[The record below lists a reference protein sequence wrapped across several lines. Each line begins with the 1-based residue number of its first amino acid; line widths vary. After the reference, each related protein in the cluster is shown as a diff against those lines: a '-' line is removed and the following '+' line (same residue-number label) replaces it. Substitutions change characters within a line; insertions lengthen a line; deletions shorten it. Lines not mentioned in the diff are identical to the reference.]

1 MSLETKPL
9 KVLDLF
15 SGIGGFA
22 IASELVG
29 GFETAAFCEINPYC
43 QKVLSL
49 RYPNVPVF
57 EDVRN
62 ITAQSLD
69 HAGIPKIDAIFGGFP
84 CQDISNAGKQK
95 GLEGDRS
102 SLFFEIVRLICALTP
117 RIVVLENVAAL
128 LGRGLDRV
136 LRELAQIG
144 YDAEWCTVAAS
155 EVGACHRRDRIW
167 IIAWPSASNTKGD
180 RWRTPRDNN
189 SQSRTNLTSVCCGNA
204 ANSCHKRPEGRE
216 KA

>member
-1 MSLETKPL
+1 MKSPPL

-22 IASELVG
+22 IASDLVG
-29 GFETAAFCEINPYC
+29 GFETVAFCEINPYC
-43 QKVLSL
+43 QKVLNL

-62 ITAQSLD
+62 ITAQSLSS
-69 HAGIPKIDAIFGGFP
+69 AGISVEAIFGGFP
-84 CQDISNAGKQK
+84 CQDISSAGNRQ
-95 GLEGDRS
+95 GIEGDRS

-117 RIVVLENVAAL
+117 RVVVLENVAAL

-136 LRELAQIG
+136 LGELAQIG

-155 EVGACHRRDRIW
+155 EVGACHRRDRVW
-167 IIAWPSASNTKGD
+167 IIAWPSASD
-180 RWRTPRDNN
+180 
-189 SQSRTNLTSVCCGNA
+189 A
-204 ANSCHKRPEGRE
+204 
-216 KA
+216 